1 MGFGMA
7 IDRTS
12 ALLGEE
18 IRKASEALVKTS
30 RTSPNDWWPARKLKA
45 EAKNGW
51 SHAATNIALR
61 RLIADGTFTAKGDK
75 VRLNG

>member
-1 MGFGMA
+1 MGLGMA
-7 IDRTS
+7 IDKTS
-12 ALLGEE
+12 ALLTEE
-18 IRKASEALVKTS
+18 IKKASEALVKTS
-30 RTSPNDWWPARKLKA
+30 RTSPEHWWPARQLKA

-75 VRLNG
+75 VRLSG